1 MRANCVRRLALCF
14 LVMAMLSL
22 GGASSEYAYSNGHK
36 NPEEVPDQW
45 APHVSQ
51 KINLAVRGASGHD
64 YKWLSSDTRIL
75 VVSFYGVIQAK
86 RPGIATLKAVSTFDS
101 HNFDEVMIVS
111 VCQHVCFH
119 MDDMEPKL
127 DNDQLA
133 PNHTTIA
140 CMNMIFLINPK
151 LKACLDMSVLVNS
164 IAGGILGVL
173 CYYCFCRIGNVMP
186 NNHRSKKQFKRPSMR
201 RIRNRRR
208 L

>member
-101 HNFDEVMIVS
+101 HNFDEIVS

-140 CMNMIFLINPK
+140 CMNMIFLINS
-151 LKACLDMSVLVNS
+151 LAL
-164 IAGGILGVL
+164 GIFLIVHH
-173 CYYCFCRIGNVMP
+173 YCFRRIGYVKPIN
-186 NNHRSKKQFKRPSMR
+186 RCFKKHAR
-201 RIRNRRR
+201 RLSIRRR
-208 L
+208 SA

>member
-1 MRANCVRRLALCF
+1 ESLDMVVVERELSQNLYQYTREIPSCSCIEVTWSKLIKILANLSSTIDLCRLSSVSLSCPSSADIWIKIEWLGFMLFGCRTGFLVRMRANCVRRLALCF

-51 KINLAVRGASGHD
+51 KINLAVRGSGHD

-101 HNFDEVMIVS
+101 HNFDEVMYTIIVF
-111 VCQHVCFH
+111 VV
-119 MDDMEPKL
+119 
-127 DNDQLA
+127 LA
-133 PNHTTIA
+133 
-140 CMNMIFLINPK
+140 M
-151 LKACLDMSVLVNS
+151 
-164 IAGGILGVL
+164 
-173 CYYCFCRIGNVMP
+173 
-186 NNHRSKKQFKRPSMR
+186 
-201 RIRNRRR
+201 
-208 L
+208 